1 MPKLGKALR
10 GDQFFPPPAPAPL
23 EPEEDPEAPRFWR
36 EWEQAMNPPAD
47 ELGSELPVRVQL
59 CKRDQQ
65 SIWLLAL
72 IVHSTGFL
80 MRLGGFSDPG
90 RRPAGPP
97 TLDRLGIVFADGR
110 AATSRDRFSMDER
123 PQPPILRRRGGRSTG
138 AFSRSEETYW
148 VFGIPPVGNIRL
160 HYVWSGDGSRRHVI
174 ELDSEPVRQLA
185 P

>member
-110 AATSRDRFSMDER
+110 AATSRDRLSMDET
-123 PQPPILRRRGGRSTG
+123 PLQPILRRQRRSTG